1 MAPWRHGGQ
10 QRPPSWTTRPC
21 PPTAAWHPESCFQG
35 PSDRNPC
42 PLGTAR
48 KPQLKWSNRHL
59 LAGSSPWLQVNS
71 FTLPSPTSLVTGED
85 AELGEPASG
94 PGTHSPG
101 SCRSRI
107 AGRQWGS
114 GPGYR
119 FAPLRFLKAAPGLPG
134 SPCPRC
140 SGKRLGA
147 PRKVGHLVTGPE
159 QHPMLK
165 GHPGRKGAWRTRKVS
180 WEAGGAGGP
189 GFTPDGEPG
198 SQLHHGKGTSPSDQP
213 QDAGHCWE
221 AVVYSLKGP
230 GGGWAPLSSE
240 YREVAMLTQVT
251 RPAGYQQPSLSP
263 RHSEAAE
270 AEGGGSSGKSRE
282 GGGGKGVPAGVGQRA
297 THTNSLPLTALQA
310 ITSPFHR

>member
-1 MAPWRHGGQ
+1 MAPWRCGGQ

-21 PPTAAWHPESCFQG
+21 LPTAAWHPGSCFQG

-42 PLGTAR
+42 PLGRAR
-48 KPQLKWSNRHL
+48 KSQLKWSNHHL

-71 FTLPSPTSLVTGED
+71 LTLPSPISLVTSED
-85 AELGEPASG
+85 AELGEPASS

-101 SCRSRI
+101 SCRSRN
-107 AGRQWGS
+107 ARRWWGS
-114 GPGYR
+114 GPGCR
-119 FAPLRFLKAAPGLPG
+119 FTSFRFLKAAPGLPG
-134 SPCPRC
+134 GPCPHC
-140 SGKRLGA
+140 SGRRLGA

-180 WEAGGAGGP
+180 WEAGGAEGP

-198 SQLHHGKGTSPSDQP
+198 PQLRHGKGTSPSDQP

-221 AVVYSLKGP
+221 AVVYSLRGP
-230 GGGWAPLSSE
+230 GGGWALLSSG
-240 YREVAMLTQVT
+240 YREVATLTQVP

-263 RHSEAAE
+263 RRSEAAE
-270 AEGGGSSGKSRE
+270 AEGGSSSGKSRM
-282 GGGGKGVPAGVGQRA
+282 GGGGKGVPARGGQRA
-297 THTNSLPLTALQA
+297 THTNSLSFTALQA